1 MYLMGALILSIKIS
15 IGFGALVLSSFLIFI
30 INKKFLSKNLIDKVN
45 RRSSHSSV
53 ATRTGGVSLFLTL
66 FLISSYFYIIG
77 YEIYEFSLLVPLSI
91 LTIVGLY
98 DDINGV
104 DFKLKFI
111 FQIIVAKIIIDNG
124 LIIDN
129 LHGFAGIYELS
140 RITAQLLTIFIIA
153 AIINSINFIDG
164 IDGLAS
170 TIVILFITGF
180 EFFAISLTPYS
191 NLSTIVIASLA
202 PLYYFNLRNRNKVFL
217 GDSGSLF
224 LGGIISVYVIT
235 ILTNDYIIK
244 PEYDI
249 HKILFVFSILLYPII
264 DIIRIFFLRIM
275 KGKSPFIADK
285 KHIHHILLTKLKSH
299 IHVTLLISLFTLFF
313 IVMVQTIF

>member
-124 LIIDN
+124 FIIDN

-249 HKILFVFSILLYPII
+249 HKIIFVFSILLYPII

-313 IVMVQTIF
+313 IVMIQTIF

>member
-1 MYLMGALILSIKIS
+1 MAALILSIKIS

-53 ATRTGGVSLFLTL
+53 ATRTGGISLFLTL

-77 YEIYEFSLLVPLSI
+77 HEIYEFSLLVPLSI

-111 FQIIVAKIIIDNG
+111 FQIIAAKIIIDNG

-129 LHGFAGIYELS
+129 LHGFAGIYELD

-170 TIVILFITGF
+170 TIVILFITVF

-275 KGKSPFIADK
+275 KGKSPFMADK